1 MVLICMVIQASY
13 DQMLQLLMEDGV
25 GNFDEY
31 VTIALVI
38 WCYIT
43 RSRYDATRLYHC
55 IILFTIATFNLGN
68 QL

>member
-1 MVLICMVIQASY
+1 
-13 DQMLQLLMEDGV
+13 MLQLLREDGV
-25 GNFDEY
+25 GNFVEY

-38 WCYIT
+38 WCCIT